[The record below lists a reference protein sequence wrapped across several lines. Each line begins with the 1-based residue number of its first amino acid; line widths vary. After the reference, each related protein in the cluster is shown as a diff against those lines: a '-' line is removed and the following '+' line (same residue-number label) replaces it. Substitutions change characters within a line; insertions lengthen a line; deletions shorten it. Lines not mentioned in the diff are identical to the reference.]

1 MNDIEETEFA
11 LAARLSVRESRTHEV
26 LLRVQVDIHVEDTDS
41 DVPELAV
48 FSNPFLADQ
57 QKRGVIASHSFYMMR
72 DPIWVE
78 DPDVAYQAGEFDAI
92 NGLLPDMAFAVADTE
107 RNIFNT
113 NDVVV
118 PGLALGEEE
127 NFWHHPAFATEDMIK
142 LIFAAIGLVF
152 STHEPIL
159 VVQAIARSNSNHQK
173 LAVQSLFQKLLP
185 HDAYEGGDLKQ
196 TYYSMDVLGDYQLAF
211 LSPGQHQDAQD
222 LVPFI
227 PDQIKSTEAVFPFL
241 PLDRKTTG

>member
-1 MNDIEETEFA
+1 MDDIEETEFA
-11 LAARLSVRESRTHEV
+11 LAARISVRESRTHEV
-26 LLRVQVDIHVEDTDS
+26 LLRVQVDIHAEDTDS

-48 FSNPFLADQ
+48 FSNPLLAEE

-78 DPDVAYQAGEFDAI
+78 DPEVAYQAGEFDAI
-92 NGLLPDMAFAVADTE
+92 NGLLSDMAFAVADTE

-142 LIFAAIGLVF
+142 LIFAALGLVF

-159 VVQAIARSNSNHQK
+159 VVQAIARGNSNHQK
-173 LAVQSLFQKLLP
+173 LAAQSLFQKFLP

-211 LSPGQHQDAQD
+211 LSPGQHQDAQG

>member
-1 MNDIEETEFA
+1 MDDNQETEFA

-26 LLRVQVDIHVEDTDS
+26 LLHVQVDIYDEDTDS
-41 DVPELAV
+41 DIPELATL
-48 FSNPFLADQ
+48 SNDLLAEE
-57 QKRGVIASHSFYMMR
+57 QKRGVVASHSFYMMR

-78 DPDVAYQAGEFDAI
+78 DPEVAYQAGEFDAI
-92 NGLLPDMAFAVADTE
+92 NSLLPDMTFAVTHTE
-107 RNIFNT
+107 RNIFHA

-127 NFWHHPAFATEDMIK
+127 HFWHHPAFATEDILK
-142 LIFAAIGLVF
+142 LILSALGRVF

-159 VVQAIARSNSNHQK
+159 VVQAIARGNSNHQR
-173 LAVQSLFQKLLP
+173 LAVQSMFQNFVS

-211 LSPGQHQDAQD
+211 LSPGQNQDAQD
-222 LVPFI
+222 LIPFI
-227 PDQIKSTEAVFPFL
+227 PEQVKGTEAVFPFL
-241 PLDRKTTG
+241 PPDRKTAG